1 MKRTPLSI
9 GSTIQAKGGS
19 SHTYIID
26 RVIGDGASSIVY
38 EAHYIDGAYGKHD
51 VRLKE
56 CYPYASDIQRIGTEL
71 VWVDAE
77 AATTDKTAFTT
88 AYHKLLDFQNT
99 TKLRNSTAHIFD
111 LCEANGTLYSVMDVN
126 EGQTFEQDNSE
137 KLSDILK
144 TTLALARVVLKYHNN
159 GYLHLDIKPSNF
171 LVIPETRELVILFDV
186 DSVTSM
192 EDIASGKVKC
202 VSYSKGWAAPEQ
214 MQGQIDKL
222 SPATDIYSIG
232 AILFQKV
239 MGRAVENE
247 DIGIFADWNFD
258 GELFDNVNPA
268 IKRLLRE
275 IFKKT
280 LAANIKRRYQTANE
294 LIGALDEARKV
305 AEQEIYLVNEDVFSE
320 ITFVGREKDLA
331 NMHDLFSNGTKAIF
345 LHGFGGVGKTALAR
359 RFAELYAG
367 EYDCVQFHRYTKGL
381 ATIIDDHMVNV
392 DSDDQ
397 SSHRKQLRKICDNAK
412 ALIII
417 DNFDVEDDED
427 LEYLLSLNVNL
438 IFTTRND
445 YTQYITS
452 EKIEIVELET
462 LPAKELMSIFKN
474 EYGKPI
480 GEDEEDLVEEIIDK
494 FGNLTMLVPIV
505 AKQILVSRISIN
517 EFAESIEDD
526 AFARFDEDSEDI
538 RIRKD
543 GKSQRTNSLDFIR
556 AMFNIAGLS
565 DKHKLV
571 LRYLNLLKY
580 HRRLTIKEYRRLT
593 GQKNLN
599 ILNDLQFRNWISFVD
614 AEESEEAEI
623 KVHQLIYDL
632 VEKDDKPTYQ
642 NVPGIVS
649 YIENCFDVLAKSI
662 ISDTNED
669 KESVDFEKVSC
680 ITYALL
686 IYDDIKSSI
695 PKEELNQKL
704 VQLYSFMCI
713 AFLKDPER
721 TYKLFF
727 ESPCESTYY
736 FYVSGIM
743 NWFRY
748 APDNSLVTY
757 DFDWLNLGTQLDQP
771 GLIFTSLSG
780 SKIQFD
786 SEEEK
791 QEFKETFFELQSL
804 RSTLTQQ
811 VSYSIMLYYFSM
823 KQGESN
829 DMDNELIDVILDI
842 EDLSNRIDSLAESLV
857 CGQAIPSDLNFLL
870 YRIKWYLAVCKSP
883 NANTL
888 SLQNSQGIDI
898 HLYYKFYLLVFELL
912 QKALRQNLSVED
924 STFIKRKAEEIIIM
938 LEQQNGHFATYGLDL
953 NDILAYTPLS
963 IEEHTEIQKNH
974 WSKKAQSWYSSVIET
989 VNTTSNPYTVYSL
1002 LLSSKYQKEF
1012 ISNSKIQMLL
1022 KNNFIDA
1029 IYLDPRLSEVEKKE
1043 ILIKNVIKE
1052 AHLKFSNITKLKKE
1066 SKRLTQ
1072 IQPAAELYYQALSKL
1087 DLFDSEWISKKLD
1100 FWNIYFVDAA
1110 IILRRL
1116 LGKEFFDINAYIE
1129 SNISVDNIDFIGDLL
1144 YLADK
1149 IRTGGQIKKSKAL
1162 KNKILDLCLSVNFD
1176 ELSEATVQ
1184 MVLYKI
1190 HPLAVNYKR
1199 DDVVKAIEKIPL
1211 TVERKYSLALLDP
1224 QSYALALKFY
1234 EPENIATTFMD
1245 DYINIVAVET
1255 YNKMCNG
1262 TAGINEIDEMEETL
1276 TKYLD
1281 LLLAV
1286 TDIPWPHYRTIFE
1299 INDEYHIRK
1308 LYPYWALE
1316 FEAPS
1321 NKDAMMG
1328 LCLLV
1333 AMTYDSIPS
1342 SYKPIKE
1349 ALDYLVHE
1357 SPFQTTSE
1365 DLDKLLPK
1373 ILEICPQAK
1382 SEIGLFLD
1390 DLIDSLD

>member
-9 GSTIQAKGGS
+9 GSTIQAQGGS
-19 SHTYIID
+19 SYTYIID

-38 EAHYIDGAYGKHD
+38 EAHYVDNSNHKHCI
-51 VRLKE
+51 RLKE
-56 CYPYASDIQRIGTEL
+56 CYPYQSSIERFGNDLAWSNENERTNDIAAFQNGYDSLMKDQKSNYIVHAFDQFESNNTMYI
-71 VWVDAE
+71 VMDANE
-77 AATTDKTAFTT
+77 GATFDKT
-88 AYHKLLDFQNT
+88 DFDSL
-99 TKLRNSTAHIFD
+99 K
-111 LCEANGTLYSVMDVN
+111 
-126 EGQTFEQDNSE
+126 
-137 KLSDILK
+137 DILS
-144 TTLALARVVLKYHNN
+144 TIELLAHVVGEYHQK

-171 LVIPETRELVILFDV
+171 LVYPRPSEHIVLFDV

-192 EDIASGKVKC
+192 EDIASSKVKC

-214 MQGQIDKL
+214 MQGRIDKL
-222 SPATDIYSIG
+222 CPATDIYSIG

-247 DIGIFADWNFD
+247 DIGIFADWNFE
-258 GELFDNVNPA
+258 GEMFEKVNPK
-268 IKRLLRE
+268 IKRMLRE

-294 LIGALDEARKV
+294 LIRALEEAEKV

-320 ITFVGREKDLA
+320 MTFIGREKNLA
-331 NMHDLFSNGTKAIF
+331 KMHDLFNNGTKAIF

-359 RFAELYAG
+359 RFAELYVT
-367 EYDCVQFHRYTKGL
+367 EYDCVQFHRYTKDL

-452 EKIEIVELET
+452 EKIEIVELES
-462 LPAKELMSIFKN
+462 LPTKELLSIFKN

-480 GEDEEDLVEEIIDK
+480 GEDQEGFVEKIIEK

-505 AKQILVSRISIN
+505 AKQILVSRISIE

-526 AFARFDEDSEDI
+526 TFARFDEDSEDI

-593 GQKNLN
+593 SEKNLN
-599 ILNDLQFRNWISFVD
+599 VLNDLQFRNWISFVD
-614 AEESEEAEI
+614 AEDNEETEI

-649 YIENCFDVLAKSI
+649 YIDSCFDVLQECISESPDESDASI
-662 ISDTNED
+662 
-669 KESVDFEKVSC
+669 DFEKAQC

-686 IYDDIKSSI
+686 IYDDIKSSV
-695 PKEELNQKL
+695 PKEYHNHRLA
-704 VQLYSFMCI
+704 QLYSFMCM
-713 AFLKDPER
+713 AFLEDPSK
-721 TYKLFF
+721 TYKLLFDSPF
-727 ESPCESTYY
+727 ETTYY
-736 FYVSGIM
+736 FYVHGIM
-743 NWFRY
+743 DMLPYKRI
-748 APDNSLVTY
+748 L
-757 DFDWLNLGTQLDQP
+757 DWALFLSVDKNDQILQYETSTGHVEFADPKEKIEFVDWVRNELNLSDENFSFVIVPYITMLTYFYCHEDESDHVPSAIETILLMERMMSKGD
-771 GLIFTSLSG
+771 LIRNTNLKYSEQDLLVHRLRYYLNICQSPRHSTSG
-780 SKIQFD
+780 HK
-786 SEEEK
+786 
-791 QEFKETFFELQSL
+791 
-804 RSTLTQQ
+804 Q
-811 VSYSIMLYYFSM
+811 VSEGVSITTYYEFYWIM
-823 KQGESN
+823 
-829 DMDNELIDVILDI
+829 ID
-842 EDLSNRIDSLAESLV
+842 
-857 CGQAIPSDLNFLL
+857 LL
-870 YRIKWYLAVCKSP
+870 K
-883 NANTL
+883 
-888 SLQNSQGIDI
+888 
-898 HLYYKFYLLVFELL
+898 
-912 QKALRQNLSVED
+912 KALCSNLDAADQNH
-924 STFIKRKAEEIIIM
+924 FQKKAEEIIIM
-938 LEQQNGHFATYGLDL
+938 LEQQNEQFATYGLNL

-963 IEEHTEIQKNH
+963 VEKHNYVKQMH
-974 WSKKAQSWYSSVIET
+974 WSKKAQRWYSSVIEA
-989 VNTTSNPYTVYSL
+989 VNTAQNPYAVYSL
-1002 LLSSKYQKEF
+1002 LLSSEYQREF
-1012 ISNSKIQMLL
+1012 VSNSKIKVLL
-1022 KNNFIDA
+1022 KNNFIDT
-1029 IYLDPRLSEVEKKE
+1029 IYLDARLSEAEKKE

-1052 AHLKFSNITKLKKE
+1052 AHLRFSNITKIKKK

-1072 IQPAAELYYQALSKL
+1072 IQPTAELYYQALSKL
-1087 DLFDSEWISKKLD
+1087 DLFDGEWISSKLD
-1100 FWNIYFVDAA
+1100 LWNIYFVDVA

-1129 SNISVDNIDFIGDLL
+1129 SNISTDNIDFIGDLL

-1149 IRTGGQIKKSKAL
+1149 LRTSGQIKKSKDL
-1162 KNKILDLCLSVNFD
+1162 KNKILDLCLSVDFN
-1176 ELSEATVQ
+1176 ELSEETIQ
-1184 MVLYKI
+1184 MILYKI
-1190 HPLAVNYKR
+1190 RPLAVNYKR
-1199 DDVVKAIEKIPL
+1199 DDVIEGIEKIPMS
-1211 TVERKYSLALLDP
+1211 VDRKYNLALLNP
-1224 QSYALALKFY
+1224 QSYAMALKYY

-1245 DYINIVAVET
+1245 DYINIVAVEA

-1262 TAGINEIDEMEETL
+1262 TTGIDEVDDMEEML
-1276 TKYLD
+1276 RKYLD

-1286 TDIPWPHYRTIFE
+1286 TDISWPHYRTIFE
-1299 INDEYHIRK
+1299 INDEYHIRN

-1333 AMTYDSIPS
+1333 AMSYDSVPA
-1342 SYKPIKE
+1342 SYKPIKV

-1365 DLDKLLPK
+1365 DLEKLLSK
-1373 ILEICPQAK
+1373 ILDICPQAK
-1382 SEIGLFLD
+1382 SEVGLFLD